1 MRQSGILMHIISL
14 PGPGG
19 IGTLGKEAY
28 GFVDFLKASGMRLWQ
43 VLPVGPT
50 GYGESPYQC
59 SSTVAGNPMM
69 ISLERL
75 VEEGLLTMR
84 PEEQYVPA
92 REDRIDYAAVAEHKE
107 RMLRRCFQESE
118 SKLAADMA
126 EFAKSNH
133 WVEDFA
139 LFTAVKRH
147 FDNRMWSQWPDD
159 GIRLRD
165 ADAIAR
171 YRAMLDEDVRY
182 HTFVQLLFFRQWF
195 ALKQYANE
203 NGVQLFGDMPIYVA
217 EDSADTWTHPEVFQM
232 DKNRVPRRVAGVPP
246 DYFSADGQMWGNPL
260 YRWQWLRDNGF
271 QWWID
276 RMAGMSKLFDVV
288 RIDHF
293 IGFANYFSIAH
304 GAPNARNGRWIVGPG
319 KKLFDTLR
327 KALPELNIIAE
338 DLGTV
343 NDRVRKLLDYCA
355 YPGMRVLSF
364 GFGGDEDNP
373 HLPENYVENSVVYT
387 GTHDNDTV
395 RGWIDTADE
404 KSLKHAMEYLGFEKP
419 EDGPAAFVEKV
430 MASCADT
437 CMIPMQD
444 ILGLDGS
451 ARMNLPGTIGGNWVW
466 RMLPG
471 AATPEVAARLN
482 ELNKRNNRRNFE

>member
-19 IGTLGKEAY
+19 IGTMGKEARE
-28 GFVDFLKASGMRLWQ
+28 FVDFLKKSGMRLWQ
-43 VLPVGPT
+43 MLPVGPT

-59 SSTVAGNPMM
+59 SSTFAGNPMM
-69 ISLERL
+69 ISLEQL
-75 VEEGLLTMR
+75 CEEGLLTMGA
-84 PEEQYVPA
+84 EDQYVPA
-92 REDRIDYAAVAEHKE
+92 CEERIDYEAVRAHKE
-107 RMLRRCFQESE
+107 AMLRRCFEESE
-118 SKLAADMA
+118 AKLADEVA
-126 EFAKSNH
+126 EFVKNH
-133 WVEDFA
+133 HWAEDFA

-147 FDNRMWSQWPDD
+147 FDQQMWSKWPDD
-159 GIRLRD
+159 GIRLREE
-165 ADAIAR
+165 AAVER
-171 YRAMLDEDVRY
+171 YRKELDEEVRY
-182 HTFVQLLFFRQWF
+182 HLFVQCLFFRQWF
-195 ALKQYANE
+195 ALKKYAND
-203 NGVQLFGDMPIYVA
+203 NGIKLFGDMPIYVA

-260 YRWQWLRDNGF
+260 YRWQWLRDNNFG
-271 QWWID
+271 WWVD
-276 RMAGMSKLFDVV
+276 RMAGIGSMFDVI

-304 GAPNARNGRWIVGPG
+304 GAPNARDGRWIVGPG

-327 KALPELNIIAE
+327 EKLPNLNIIAE

-343 NDRVRKLLDYCA
+343 NDRVRNLLDYCA

-364 GFGGDEDNP
+364 GFGAGEDNP
-373 HLPENYVENSVVYT
+373 HLCENYVENSVVYT

-395 RGWIDTADE
+395 RGWIDSADE
-404 KSLKHAMEYLGFEKP
+404 ETLEHAMEYLGFEDP
-419 EDGPAAFVEKV
+419 DDGPAAFIEAV

-444 ILGLDGS
+444 ILGLGGE
-451 ARMNLPGTIGGNWVW
+451 ARMNLPGTIGGNWMW

-471 AATPEVAARLN
+471 MLTEELAERLL
-482 ELNKRNNRRNFE
+482 ELNVTNRRNH

>member
-19 IGTLGKEAY
+19 IGTMGKEAKA
-28 GFVDFLKASGMRLWQ
+28 FVDFLKASGMRLWQ
-43 VLPVGPT
+43 MLPVGPT

-59 SSTVAGNPMM
+59 SSTFAGNPMM
-69 ISLERL
+69 ISLEQL
-75 VEEGLLTMR
+75 CEEGLLTMDAS
-84 PEEQYVPA
+84 EQYVPE
-92 REDRIDYAAVAEHKE
+92 REDSINYDAVRAHKE
-107 RMLRRCFQESE
+107 TMLRRCFNQSRE
-118 SKLAADMA
+118 KLADEVA
-126 EFAKSNH
+126 EFVRSHH
-133 WVEDFA
+133 WAEDFA

-147 FDNRMWSQWPDD
+147 FDQQMWSKWPDD
-159 GIRLRD
+159 GIRLREE
-165 ADAIAR
+165 AAVAR
-171 YRAMLDEDVRY
+171 YRRELDEEVQY
-182 HTFVQLLFFRQWF
+182 HLFVQCLFFRQWF
-195 ALKQYANE
+195 ALKKYAND
-203 NGVQLFGDMPIYVA
+203 NGILLFGDMPIYVA

-271 QWWID
+271 GWWVD
-276 RMAGMSKLFDVV
+276 RMAGISSMFDVV

-319 KKLFDTLR
+319 RKLFDTLR
-327 KALPELNIIAE
+327 EKLPNLNIIAE

-343 NDRVRKLLDYCA
+343 NDRVRRLLDYCA

-364 GFGGDEDNP
+364 GFGAGEENP
-373 HLPENYVENSVVYT
+373 HLCDNYVENSVVYT

-404 KSLKHAMEYLGFEKP
+404 ESLKHAMEYLGFEKP
-419 EDGPAAFVEKV
+419 EDGPAAFIKAV
-430 MASCADT
+430 MASRADT

-444 ILGLDGS
+444 ILGLDGKS
-451 ARMNLPGTIGGNWVW
+451 RMNLPGTIGGNWMW

-471 AATPEVAARLN
+471 MLTEQLAERLMDLN
-482 ELNKRNNRRNFE
+482 ESNNRRNH